1 LSELYMR
8 IPEKNSNR
16 LISFKKV
23 ALVIGVATILA
34 LSWSR
39 IQAMSNNTQVSH
51 KDFIIATVENGDLV
65 REVRAPG
72 ILVPIEL
79 NFLSATSNGQVK
91 EILLEA
97 SDEVDIGTVIM
108 VLDNPELSQAVD
120 EAKFEVEVIQAAYNS
135 LQQRWQ
141 QSILKQRIV
150 VADFNARYEMTKLRR
165 QANQR
170 LLKTG
175 AVSNIDYNESILLEQ
190 QLKFQYELEVE
201 LLESLPALKQ
211 AELAAARA
219 QTNKAMR
226 HLALQEKLASDLYVK
241 ASTKGIVQDV
251 ALQVGEPFKVGTVLA
266 RIAEQGNLKAELRV
280 QESQVKDVEKGQT
293 VMLSAGGNMA
303 QGIVKRINPSVEQG
317 VVKVD
322 VLFTDNALKGAR
334 PDLRIE
340 GVIELEHLRN
350 ILKLK
355 RPVFTQEYSSS
366 SLFVLNEMQ
375 TMATRTKVEF
385 GRSSVDYIEVLSAL
399 NVGEQVI
406 VSSTNEYNELTKISI
421 N

>member
-1 LSELYMR
+1 MH

-16 LISFKKV
+16 HISLKKTFIV
-23 ALVIGVATILA
+23 ISVVTMLVLVWIRLQA
-34 LSWSR
+34 LS
-39 IQAMSNNTQVSH
+39 NTTVVSLE
-51 KDFIIATVENGDLV
+51 DFIIATVENGDLI

-72 ILVPIEL
+72 TLVPIKL
-79 NFLSATSNGQVK
+79 NFLSATSNGRVE

-120 EAKFEVEVIQAAYNS
+120 EAKFEVEVLQAAYNS

-150 VADFNARYEMTKLRR
+150 VADFNARYKMTKLRR
-165 QANQR
+165 EANQR

-190 QLKFQYELEVE
+190 QLKFQHELEIE
-201 LLESLPALKQ
+201 LLESLPALEQ
-211 AELAAARA
+211 VELAAAQA
-219 QTNKAMR
+219 QTNKVIR
-226 HLALQEKLASDLYVK
+226 HLALQEKLADDLYVK
-241 ASTKGIVQDV
+241 ATTKGVIQEVT
-251 ALQVGEPFKVGTVLA
+251 LQIGEPVKVGTVLA
-266 RIAEQGNLKAELRV
+266 RIAEPGNLKAELLV
-280 QESQVKDVEKGQT
+280 QESQVKDVEKGQKVT
-293 VMLSAGGNMA
+293 LSAGGNMA
-303 QGIVKRINPSVEQG
+303 KGIVKRINPSVQQG

-322 VLFTDNALKGAR
+322 VLFTDNMLNGAR

-340 GVIELEHLRN
+340 GVIELEHLKN

-355 RPVFTQEYSSS
+355 RPVFTHEYSSS
-366 SLFVLNEMQ
+366 SLFVLNDTQ
-375 TMATRTKVEF
+375 TIATRRNIEF
-385 GRSSVDYIEVLSAL
+385 GRSSLDDIEVLSSL
-399 NVGEQVI
+399 KIGDQII
-406 VSSTNEYNELTKISI
+406 VSSTNKYDELTKISLT